1 MNRRTRTLVVVTVA
15 VAMAAVAS
23 FGVYRAIQN
32 IPERTKYI
40 PAHYLVVAKQDVPVG
55 TILEAQHVRLAGW
68 PQDTTVDGSFPKIED
83 VLGRGAT
90 AQIVAN
96 EPITERKL
104 APKEAGGGLPPTI
117 PAGMRAMSVKV
128 NDVIGV
134 AGFTVPGTRVDVL
147 VTVRDTN
154 QSSMSRAVL
163 NNIQVL
169 AAGTKFDQ
177 EQSKNGQPIKTAVVT
192 LLVTPPDA
200 EKLALAQTEGQLL
213 LALRNPLDV
222 AAVQTQGVR
231 MSGLLGA
238 PAPAPVIKAS
248 GPVKRAV
255 IVAPPPAPAPK
266 PYSVDAIRG
275 GKRSEEIIKGDGK
288 GGGQ

>member
-1 MNRRTRTLVVVTVA
+1 MNRRTRTMIVVGVA
-15 VAMAAVAS
+15 VAMAGVAS

-68 PQDTTVDGSFPKIED
+68 PQDTTVEGSFAKIED

-96 EPITERKL
+96 EPIIDRKL

-134 AGFTVPGTRVDVL
+134 AGFTVPGTRVDVV
-147 VTVRDTN
+147 VTIKDREN
-154 QSSMSRAVL
+154 SISRAVL
-163 NNIQVL
+163 SNIQVL
-169 AAGTKFDQ
+169 AAGTKYDQ
-177 EQSKNGQPIKTAVVT
+177 DQAKNGQPIKTAVVT

-200 EKLALAQTEGQLL
+200 EKLALAQNEGQIV

-222 AAVQTQGVR
+222 EAVVTQGQR
-231 MSGLLGA
+231 MSSLLGA
-238 PAPAPVIKAS
+238 PAPAPVVKAVQ
-248 GPVKRAV
+248 GRPRVV
-255 IVAPPPAPAPK
+255 TPPAPPPVAPK
-266 PYSVDAIRG
+266 YTIDAIRG
-275 GKRSEEIIKGDGK
+275 GKRSEETIKKD

>member
-1 MNRRTRTLVVVTVA
+1 MNRRTRTMIVVGVA

-23 FGVYRAIQN
+23 FGVFRAIQN

-68 PQDTTVDGSFPKIED
+68 PQDTNVEGSFAKIED

-96 EPITERKL
+96 EPIIDRKL

-134 AGFTVPGTRVDVL
+134 AGFTVPGTRVDVV
-147 VTVRDTN
+147 VTIKDREN
-154 QSSMSRAVL
+154 SISRAVL
-163 NNIQVL
+163 SNIQVL
-169 AAGTKFDQ
+169 AAGTKYDQ
-177 EQSKNGQPIKTAVVT
+177 DQAKNGQPIKTAVVT

-200 EKLALAQTEGQLL
+200 EKLALAQNEGQIV

-222 AAVQTQGVR
+222 EAVVTQGQR
-231 MSGLLGA
+231 MSSLLGA
-238 PAPAPVIKAS
+238 PAPAPVVKAVQ
-248 GPVKRAV
+248 GRPRVV
-255 IVAPPPAPAPK
+255 TPPAPPPVAPK
-266 PYSVDAIRG
+266 YTIDAIRG
-275 GKRSEEIIKGDGK
+275 GKRSEETIKKD

>member
-1 MNRRTRTLVVVTVA
+1 MIVVGVA
-15 VAMAAVAS
+15 VAMAGVAS

-68 PQDTTVDGSFPKIED
+68 PQDTNVEGSFAKIED

-96 EPITERKL
+96 EPIIDRKL

-134 AGFTVPGTRVDVL
+134 AGFTVPGTRVDVV
-147 VTVRDTN
+147 VTIKDRDN
-154 QSSMSRAVL
+154 SISRAVL
-163 NNIQVL
+163 SNIQVL

-177 EQSKNGQPIKTAVVT
+177 DQAKNGQPIKTAVVT

-200 EKLALAQTEGQLL
+200 EKLALAQTEGQIV
-213 LALRNPLDV
+213 LALRNPMDV
-222 AAVQTQGVR
+222 EAVQTQGAR

-238 PAPAPVIKAS
+238 PAPAPVVKAVQ
-248 GPVKRAV
+248 GRPRVV
-255 IVAPPPAPAPK
+255 TPPAPPPVAPK
-266 PYSVDAIRG
+266 YTIDAIRG
-275 GKRSEEIIKGDGK
+275 GKRSEETIKKD

>member
-1 MNRRTRTLVVVTVA
+1 MNRRTRTMIVVGVA
-15 VAMAAVAS
+15 VAMAGVAS

-68 PQDTTVDGSFPKIED
+68 PQDTTVEGSFAKIED

-96 EPITERKL
+96 EPIIDRKL

-134 AGFTVPGTRVDVL
+134 AGFTVPGTRVDVV
-147 VTVRDTN
+147 VTIKDREN
-154 QSSMSRAVL
+154 SISRAVL
-163 NNIQVL
+163 SNIQVL
-169 AAGTKFDQ
+169 AAGTKYDQ
-177 EQSKNGQPIKTAVVT
+177 DQAKNGQPIKTAVVT

-200 EKLALAQTEGQLL
+200 EKLALAQNEGQIV
-213 LALRNPLDV
+213 LALRNPMDV
-222 AAVQTQGVR
+222 EAVVTNGQR
-231 MSGLLGA
+231 MSSLLGA
-238 PAPAPVIKAS
+238 PAPAPVVKAVQ
-248 GPVKRAV
+248 GRPRVV
-255 IVAPPPAPAPK
+255 TPPAPPPVAPK
-266 PYSVDAIRG
+266 YTIDAIRG
-275 GKRSEEIIKGDGK
+275 GKRSEETIKKD

>member
-1 MNRRTRTLVVVTVA
+1 MIVVGVA
-15 VAMAAVAS
+15 VAMAGVAS

-68 PQDTTVDGSFPKIED
+68 PQDTNVEGSFAKIED

-96 EPITERKL
+96 EPIIDRKL

-134 AGFTVPGTRVDVL
+134 AGFTVPGTRVDVV
-147 VTVRDTN
+147 VTIKDREN
-154 QSSMSRAVL
+154 SISRAVL
-163 NNIQVL
+163 SNIQVL
-169 AAGTKFDQ
+169 AAGTKYDQ

-200 EKLALAQTEGQLL
+200 EKLALAQTEGQIV
-213 LALRNPLDV
+213 LALRNPMDV
-222 AAVQTQGVR
+222 EAVVTNGQR
-231 MSGLLGA
+231 MSSLLGA
-238 PAPAPVIKAS
+238 PAPPPVVKAVQ
-248 GPVKRAV
+248 GRPRVV
-255 IVAPPPAPAPK
+255 TPPAPPPVAPK
-266 PYSVDAIRG
+266 YTIDAIRG
-275 GKRSEEIIKGDGK
+275 GKRSEETIKKD

>member
-1 MNRRTRTLVVVTVA
+1 MIVVGVA

-68 PQDTTVDGSFPKIED
+68 PQDTTVEGSFAKIED

-90 AQIVAN
+90 AQIVTN
-96 EPITERKL
+96 EPIIDRKL

-134 AGFTVPGTRVDVL
+134 AGFTVPGTRVDVV
-147 VTVRDTN
+147 VTIKDRDN
-154 QSSMSRAVL
+154 SISRAVL
-163 NNIQVL
+163 SNIQVL
-169 AAGTKFDQ
+169 AAGTKYDQ

-200 EKLALAQTEGQLL
+200 EKLALAQNEGQIV
-213 LALRNPLDV
+213 LALRNPMDV
-222 AAVQTQGVR
+222 EAVVTNGQR
-231 MSGLLGA
+231 MSSLLGA
-238 PAPAPVIKAS
+238 PAPAPVVKAVQ
-248 GPVKRAV
+248 GRPRVV
-255 IVAPPPAPAPK
+255 TPPAPPPVAPK
-266 PYSVDAIRG
+266 YTIDAIRG
-275 GKRSEEIIKGDGK
+275 GKRSEETIKKD

>member
-1 MNRRTRTLVVVTVA
+1 MNRRTRTMIVVGVA

-68 PQDTTVDGSFPKIED
+68 PQDTTVEGSFAKIED
-83 VLGRGAT
+83 VIGRGAT

-96 EPITERKL
+96 EPIIDRKL

-134 AGFTVPGTRVDVL
+134 AGFTVPGTRVDVV
-147 VTVRDTN
+147 VTIKDRDN
-154 QSSMSRAVL
+154 SISRAVL
-163 NNIQVL
+163 SNIQVL
-169 AAGTKFDQ
+169 AAGTKYDQ
-177 EQSKNGQPIKTAVVT
+177 DQAKNGQPIKTAVVT

-200 EKLALAQTEGQLL
+200 EKLALAQTEGQIV
-213 LALRNPLDV
+213 LALRNPMDV
-222 AAVQTQGVR
+222 EAVQTQGQR
-231 MSGLLGA
+231 MSSLLGA
-238 PAPAPVIKAS
+238 PAPAPVVKAVQ
-248 GPVKRAV
+248 GRPRVV
-255 IVAPPPAPAPK
+255 TPPAPPPVAPK
-266 PYSVDAIRG
+266 YTIDAIRG
-275 GKRSEEIIKGDGK
+275 GKRSEETIKKD

>member
-1 MNRRTRTLVVVTVA
+1 MNRRNRTLVVVAVA
-15 VAMAAVAS
+15 VVMAAVAS

-68 PQDTTVDGSFPKIED
+68 PQDTNVEGSFAKIED
-83 VLGRGAT
+83 VLGRGA
-90 AQIVAN
+90 ISPVVIN

-104 APKEAGGGLPPTI
+104 APREAGGGLPPMI
-117 PAGMRAMSVKV
+117 PSGMRAMAVKV

-134 AGFTVPGTRVDVL
+134 AGFTVPGTRVDVV
-147 VTVRDTN
+147 VTIKDRDN
-154 QSSMSRAVL
+154 SISRAVL
-163 NNIQVL
+163 SNIQVL
-169 AAGTKFDQ
+169 SSGTKFDQ
-177 EQSKNGQPIKTAVVT
+177 EQSKNGQAMKTAVVT

-200 EKLALAQTEGQLL
+200 EKLALAQTEGQIV
-213 LALRNPLDV
+213 LALRNPMDV
-222 AAVQTQGVR
+222 EAVQTQGAR

-238 PAPAPVIKAS
+238 PAPPPVVKAVQ
-248 GPVKRAV
+248 GRPKV
-255 IVAPPPAPAPK
+255 ITPPAPPPVVPK
-266 PYSVDAIRG
+266 YTVDAIRG
-275 GKRSEEIIKGDGK
+275 AKRSEEIIKDGK

>member
-1 MNRRTRTLVVVTVA
+1 MNRRTRTMIVVGVA
-15 VAMAAVAS
+15 VAMAGVAS

-68 PQDTTVDGSFPKIED
+68 PQDTTVEGSFAKIED

-96 EPITERKL
+96 EPIIDRKL

-134 AGFTVPGTRVDVL
+134 AGFTVPGTRVDVV
-147 VTVRDTN
+147 VTIKDREN
-154 QSSMSRAVL
+154 SISRAVL
-163 NNIQVL
+163 SNIQVL
-169 AAGTKFDQ
+169 AAGTKYDQ
-177 EQSKNGQPIKTAVVT
+177 DQAKNGQPIKTAVVT

-200 EKLALAQTEGQLL
+200 EKLALAQTEGQIV
-213 LALRNPLDV
+213 LALRNPMDV
-222 AAVQTQGVR
+222 EAVQTQGQR
-231 MSGLLGA
+231 MSSLLGA
-238 PAPAPVIKAS
+238 PAPAPVVKAVQ
-248 GPVKRAV
+248 GRPRVV
-255 IVAPPPAPAPK
+255 TPPAPPPVAPK
-266 PYSVDAIRG
+266 YTIDAIRG
-275 GKRSEEIIKGDGK
+275 GKRSEETIKKD

>member
-68 PQDTTVDGSFPKIED
+68 PQDTTVEGSFAKIED
-83 VLGRGAT
+83 VIGRGAT
-90 AQIVAN
+90 AQIVVN
-96 EPITERKL
+96 EPIIDRKL
-104 APKEAGGGLPPTI
+104 APREAGGGLPPTI
-117 PAGMRAMSVKV
+117 PEGMRAMSVKV

-154 QSSMSRAVL
+154 NSSISRAVL

-177 EQSKNGQPIKTAVVT
+177 DQSKNGQPIKTAVVT

-231 MSGLLGA
+231 MSSLIGA
-238 PAPAPVIKAS
+238 PTPAPVIKAS
-248 GPVKRAV
+248 GPTRRAV
-255 IVAPPPAPAPK
+255 TPPPPPPAPK

-275 GKRSEEIIKGDGK
+275 GKRSEEIIKKDAK

>member
-1 MNRRTRTLVVVTVA
+1 
-15 VAMAAVAS
+15 MAAVAS

-55 TILEAQHVRLAGW
+55 TLIEAQHVRLAGW
-68 PQDTTVDGSFPKIED
+68 PQDTNVEGSFAKIED

-90 AQIVAN
+90 AQLVTN

-104 APKEAGGGLPPTI
+104 APKEAGGGLTPTI

-154 QSSMSRAVL
+154 QTSISRAVL
-163 NNIQVL
+163 NNITVL

-213 LALRNPLDV
+213 LALRNPLDIE
-222 AAVQTQGVR
+222 AVQTKGVR
-231 MSGLLGA
+231 MNGLLGA
-238 PAPAPVIKAS
+238 PDPAPVIKAS
-248 GPVKRAV
+248 GPTRRA
-255 IVAPPPAPAPK
+255 IAPPPPP
-266 PYSVDAIRG
+266 PPPPEYTVDAIRG
-275 GKRSEEIIKGDGK
+275 GTRSKQTIGK
-288 GGGQ
+288 GGGGL

>member
-1 MNRRTRTLVVVTVA
+1 MNRRTRTMIVVGVA
-15 VAMAAVAS
+15 VAMAGVAS
-23 FGVYRAIQN
+23 FGVFRAIQN

-68 PQDTTVDGSFPKIED
+68 PQDTTVEGSFAKIED

-96 EPITERKL
+96 EPIIDRKL

-134 AGFTVPGTRVDVL
+134 AGFTVPGTRVDVV
-147 VTVRDTN
+147 VTIKDRDN
-154 QSSMSRAVL
+154 SISRAVL
-163 NNIQVL
+163 SNIQVL
-169 AAGTKFDQ
+169 AAGTKYDQ
-177 EQSKNGQPIKTAVVT
+177 DQAKNGQPIKTAVVT

-200 EKLALAQTEGQLL
+200 EKLALAQTEGQIV
-213 LALRNPLDV
+213 LALRNPMDV
-222 AAVQTQGVR
+222 EAVQTQGQR
-231 MSGLLGA
+231 MSSLLGA
-238 PAPAPVIKAS
+238 PAPAPVVKAVQ
-248 GPVKRAV
+248 GRPRVV
-255 IVAPPPAPAPK
+255 TPPAPPPVAPK
-266 PYSVDAIRG
+266 YTIDAIRG
-275 GKRSEEIIKGDGK
+275 GKRSEETIKKD

>member
-1 MNRRTRTLVVVTVA
+1 MNRRTRTFVVVGVA

-40 PAHYLVVAKQDVPVG
+40 PAHYLVVAKEDVPVG

-68 PQDTTVDGSFPKIED
+68 PQDTNVEGSFAKIED

-96 EPITERKL
+96 EPIIERKL

-134 AGFTVPGTRVDVL
+134 AGFTVPGTRVDV
-147 VTVRDTN
+147 VVVVREGAN
-154 QSSMSRAVL
+154 SSSISRAVL
-163 NNIQVL
+163 SNIQVL

-177 EQSKNGQPIKTAVVT
+177 DTSKNGQPIKTAVVT

-200 EKLALAQTEGQLL
+200 EKLALAQTEGQLML
-213 LALRNPLDV
+213 SLRNPLDV
-222 AAVQTQGVR
+222 EAVQTQGVR

-238 PAPAPVIKAS
+238 PAPPPVVKAVQGRPRVVQAP
-248 GPVKRAV
+248 
-255 IVAPPPAPAPK
+255 PPPAPK
-266 PYSVDAIRG
+266 PEYTVDAIRG
-275 GKRSEEIIKGDGK
+275 GTRTQQVVGK
-288 GGGQ
+288 GGGL

>member
-1 MNRRTRTLVVVTVA
+1 MIVVGVA
-15 VAMAAVAS
+15 VAMAGVAS

-68 PQDTTVDGSFPKIED
+68 PQDTNVEGSFAKIED

-96 EPITERKL
+96 EPIIDRKL

-134 AGFTVPGTRVDVL
+134 AGFTVPGTRVDVV
-147 VTVRDTN
+147 VTIKDRDN
-154 QSSMSRAVL
+154 SISRAVL
-163 NNIQVL
+163 SNIQVL
-169 AAGTKFDQ
+169 AAGTKYDQ
-177 EQSKNGQPIKTAVVT
+177 DQAKNGQPIKTAVVT

-200 EKLALAQTEGQLL
+200 EKLALAQTEGQIV
-213 LALRNPLDV
+213 LALRNPMDV
-222 AAVQTQGVR
+222 EAVQTQGQR
-231 MSGLLGA
+231 MSSLLGA
-238 PAPAPVIKAS
+238 PAPAPVVKAVQ
-248 GPVKRAV
+248 GRPRVV
-255 IVAPPPAPAPK
+255 TPPAPPPVAPK
-266 PYSVDAIRG
+266 YTIDAIRG
-275 GKRSEEIIKGDGK
+275 GKRSEETIKKD